1 MGGHIVLQGKLH
13 FPLRKEGS
21 QSSGEVENFSI
32 WKGAW
37 GLHGNLREVSCFS
50 EEMVFERGGLPQGGG
65 GCLKENT
72 MPRENIHAPRKRYIS
87 GLFQKDLRSEMERGG
102 HVERK
107 RLVGNKRTQGWGF
120 AS

>member
-1 MGGHIVLQGKLH
+1 
-13 FPLRKEGS
+13 
-21 QSSGEVENFSI
+21 
-32 WKGAW
+32 
-37 GLHGNLREVSCFS
+37 
-50 EEMVFERGGLPQGGG
+50 
-65 GCLKENT
+65 